1 MLFRNQHVI
10 LFRGRSRKWLRND
23 RLSAVYLDLKLM
35 LWSLLVMVVAMHNLG
50 TLWLR
55 LTRPPELK
63 TIVGGRGCNRIA
75 EIWRAASSMFQ
86 RDPKSIVAQ

>member
-35 LWSLLVMVVAMHNLG
+35 LMVVAMHNLG

-55 LTRPPELK
+55 LMRSP
-63 TIVGGRGCNRIA
+63 
-75 EIWRAASSMFQ
+75 
-86 RDPKSIVAQ
+86 